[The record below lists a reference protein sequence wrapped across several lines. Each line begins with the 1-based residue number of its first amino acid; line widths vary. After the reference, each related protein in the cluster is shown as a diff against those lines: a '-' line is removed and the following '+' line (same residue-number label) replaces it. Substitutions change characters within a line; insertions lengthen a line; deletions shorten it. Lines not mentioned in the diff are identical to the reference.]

1 MKMMNR
7 TALLAVTVF
16 LIALTAV
23 ADAKLCIGCSAELP
37 DNATFC
43 AGCMTPQ
50 PKAAN
55 LSGKQPKTVD
65 LREQV
70 MELFAFLDEY
80 EGYFQ
85 QDIQYLNVLGK
96 MPEVKTR
103 FENAAARYKRLEPRL
118 PEELTI
124 LAQVYAAKYQ
134 LFEGITGIMKNLRLD
149 SGYKMAILKSSLVV
163 MTLYNEVINGFR
175 TPKTYGKAELAAL
188 KKQVG
193 NIPKRTQ
200 KYTVTAKYLKL
211 GETKVPGGEKVMVL
225 GLQGK
230 RAAVLYMGPS
240 MDNNAVEGMVGLRE
254 LEKRTSWK
262 RENEFF
268 FE

>member
-1 MKMMNR
+1 MNR
-7 TALLAVTVF
+7 KIFLVLTLVLLVTV
-16 LIALTAV
+16 T

-43 AGCMTPQ
+43 AKCMTPQ
-50 PKAAN
+50 PKAAK
-55 LSGKQPKTVD
+55 LTGRPTQAKVD
-65 LREQV
+65 PREQV

-80 EGYFQ
+80 EAYFQ

-96 MPEVKTR
+96 MPEVKTK

-134 LFEGITGIMKNLRLD
+134 LFEGITGVMKNLRLD

-163 MTLYNEVINGFR
+163 MSLYNQVIDGFR
-175 TPKTYGKAELAAL
+175 TPKTFDRAALDAL

-225 GLQGK
+225 GIQGK

-240 MDNNAVEGMVGLRE
+240 MDNNAVEGMVGLRD

-268 FE
+268 FD